1 MNGYTSAL
9 CTVALLAST
18 VTIGA
23 TGHAAIARLLG
34 VQHFNAAQAADD
46 GNASGEYSPM
56 TPARLL
62 DTRDGTGLFGVPA
75 KLLGGEVRNIQI
87 AGQLGI
93 PATGVLAVVM
103 NATVTS
109 ATAGGWLAAWPAGA
123 PQPNVS
129 ILNFVAGQT
138 VSNLVTIGL
147 GSDGQV
153 SLTALQGQVDVI
165 LDVVGSYA
173 TATGTPGGRF
183 HATPAIR
190 LLDTR
195 AGFGKPIQPEFA
207 TQLLVTGVG
216 GIPPSD
222 VAAIAVNITVT
233 DATDSG
239 FITAWP
245 SDVKLPLASNVN
257 FVAGVTVANLAIIR
271 VPANGK
277 INLYNSAGITDL
289 IVDVAGWYDTDR
301 TTEAGRFI
309 PFGPARAV
317 DTRTLGQLALG
328 AQQVLATEYFSNGR
342 LATHWFH
349 SLALNVTITQPSR
362 TAYATLYEG
371 ETRRP
376 TTSNIN
382 FTPDVTVANHVLVL
396 MSAAGVVDLFN
407 ADGDSDVVID
417 VFGGF
422 TNELAPAY
430 PMLAGIS
437 AITTAAS
444 R

>member
-23 TGHAAIARLLG
+23 TGHAAIARMPG

-129 ILNFVAGQT
+129 VLNFVAGQT

-195 AGFGKPIQPEFA
+195 AGFGKPIQPGFA

-407 ADGDSDVVID
+407 ADGDADVVID

-422 TNELAPAY
+422 TNDLAPAY
-430 PMLAGIS
+430 PMLASI
-437 AITTAAS
+437 AATTAAAS

>member
-23 TGHAAIARLLG
+23 TGHAAIAPLPG
-34 VQHFNAAQAADD
+34 VQHVNAAEATDGAD
-46 GNASGEYSPM
+46 ARGEYTPM
-56 TPARLL
+56 TPVRLL
-62 DTRDGTGLFGVPA
+62 DTRDGTGLFGVPS

-87 AGQLGI
+87 AGQRGI

-103 NATVTS
+103 NVTVTS
-109 ATAGGWLAAWPAGA
+109 PTAGGWLAAWPAGA
-123 PQPNVS
+123 PQPTVS
-129 ILNFVAGQT
+129 ILNFIAGQT

-153 SLTALQGQVDVI
+153 SLTAPQGQVDVI

-173 TATGTPGGRF
+173 TATGVPGGRF
-183 HATPAIR
+183 HATPASR

-195 AGFGKPIQPEFA
+195 AGLGKPIQPGFA

-216 GIPPSD
+216 GVPPSD
-222 VAAIAVNITVT
+222 VTAIAVNITVT
-233 DATDSG
+233 DATASG
-239 FITAWP
+239 FVTAWP
-245 SDVKLPLASNVN
+245 SDMKLPLASNVN
-257 FVAGVTVANLAIIR
+257 FVAGIAVANLAIIR
-271 VPANGK
+271 VPSNGV
-277 INLYNSAGITDL
+277 INLYNSAGSTQL
-289 IVDVAGWYDTDR
+289 IVDVAGWYDTNR

-317 DTRTLGQLALG
+317 DTRTVGHHALG
-328 AQQVLATEYFSNGR
+328 AQRVFATKYFSNGW
-342 LATHWFH
+342 LATHWFQ
-349 SLALNVTITQPSR
+349 SLALNVTITQPSS

-376 TTSNIN
+376 ATSNIN
-382 FTPDVTVANHVLVL
+382 FTPEATIANHVLAP

-407 ADGDSDVVID
+407 ADGDADVVID

-422 TNELAPAY
+422 TNDLAPAY
-430 PMLAGIS
+430 PMLASIS

>member
-1 MNGYTSAL
+1 M
-9 CTVALLAST
+9 
-18 VTIGA
+18 
-23 TGHAAIARLLG
+23 
-34 VQHFNAAQAADD
+34 
-46 GNASGEYSPM
+46 
-56 TPARLL
+56 
-62 DTRDGTGLFGVPA
+62 
-75 KLLGGEVRNIQI
+75 
-87 AGQLGI
+87 
-93 PATGVLAVVM
+93 
-103 NATVTS
+103 
-109 ATAGGWLAAWPAGA
+109 
-123 PQPNVS
+123 
-129 ILNFVAGQT
+129 
-138 VSNLVTIGL
+138 
-147 GSDGQV
+147 

-195 AGFGKPIQPEFA
+195 AGFGKPIQPGFA

-407 ADGDSDVVID
+407 ADGDADVVID

-422 TNELAPAY
+422 TNDLAPAY
-430 PMLAGIS
+430 PMLASI
-437 AITTAAS
+437 AATTAAAS

>member
-129 ILNFVAGQT
+129 VLNFVAGQT

-195 AGFGKPIQPEFA
+195 AGFGKSIQPGFA